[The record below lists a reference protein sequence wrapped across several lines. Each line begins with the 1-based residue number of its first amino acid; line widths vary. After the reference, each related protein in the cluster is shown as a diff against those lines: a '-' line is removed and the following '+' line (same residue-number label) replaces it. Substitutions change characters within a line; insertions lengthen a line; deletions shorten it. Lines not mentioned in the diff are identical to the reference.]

1 MTLPLHEIP
10 MNRPGSEVLF
20 SAIKRG
26 DLAAVRAAIEQGVD
40 VNETRT
46 DIYPLLLAVREKQ
59 VEIARLLIDEG
70 AWLDAP
76 NNFGW
81 TALLE
86 ATRSGQMAMVQMMD
100 EYELDLKVASSRG
113 DGLMHAAVQGD
124 TQGMVPYF
132 AERGVNIDRA
142 NRNRV
147 TPVMLA
153 AEQRRA
159 ATFRELV
166 SLGADL
172 DRTDSAGVSAR
183 QRAQD
188 WAEGQEILRTT
199 VPGAVASP
207 SAAPA
212 APVVEAVPA
221 PAPALGGIR
230 KRSSG
235 MH

>member
-1 MTLPLHEIP
+1 
-10 MNRPGSEVLF
+10 MNRPGSETLF

-26 DLAAVRAAIEQGVD
+26 DLAGVRTAIEQGVD
-40 VNETRT
+40 INETRT
-46 DIYPLLLAVREKQ
+46 DIYPLLFAVREKQ

-70 AWLDAP
+70 AWPDAA

-86 ATRSGQMAMVQMMD
+86 ATRSGQMDMVQMMD
-100 EYELDLKVASSRG
+100 EYEMDLTVASSRG

-124 TQGMVPYF
+124 TQGMVPFF
-132 AERGVNIDRA
+132 AERQVTLDRA

-159 ATFRELV
+159 ASFRELV

-183 QRAQD
+183 HRLQD
-188 WAEGQEILRTT
+188 WPEGQEILRTT
-199 VPGAVASP
+199 API
-207 SAAPA
+207 AAAA
-212 APVVEAVPA
+212 APVAAPTPAAAVA
-221 PAPALGGIR
+221 PTPVSAPIGIR
-230 KRSSG
+230 KHSG
-235 MH
+235 GMR

>member
-1 MTLPLHEIP
+1 
-10 MNRPGSEVLF
+10 MNRPGSETLF

-26 DLAAVRAAIEQGVD
+26 DLAGVRSAIEQGVD
-40 VNETRT
+40 INETRT

-70 AWLDAP
+70 AWVDAP
-76 NNFGW
+76 NNYGW

-86 ATRSGQMAMVQMMD
+86 ATRSGQMDMVRMMD
-100 EYELDLKVASSRG
+100 EYEIDLTVASSRG

-124 TQGMVPYF
+124 TEGMVPFF
-132 AERGVNIDRA
+132 AERKVSIDRA

-166 SLGADL
+166 GLGADL
-172 DRTDSAGVSAR
+172 DRTDGAGISAR
-183 QRAQD
+183 QRAEN
-188 WAEGQEILRTT
+188 WPEGQEILRNLAILNTLPVQPVAPTVSAVVLET
-199 VPGAVASP
+199 VPPAE
-207 SAAPA
+207 APT
-212 APVVEAVPA
+212 
-221 PAPALGGIR
+221 LGGIR

-235 MH
+235 MR